1 MFGKVTGRGG
11 AFHGANEASHL
22 KGAEPQRSPICR
34 VLLYLYLHPITQN
47 DHARQGHLWDRG
59 VFLWVSPTSHPKWT
73 GTPVFS
79 NCGVSFYLRV
89 HPSTQNDKIW
99 CDKTYGEGLVLWCE
113 PQSHTPVPTGQ
124 NPIGPQFWGFSIYGY
139 TLWCRIVTFGTITR
153 EGGV

>member
-11 AFHGANEASHL
+11 AFHVANEASHL

-47 DHARQGHLWDRG
+47 DHARQGHLWGRG

-79 NCGVSFYLRV
+79 NCGGFLSICAYTLRRRMTKFDVIKLMGRGLFYDVSHKAT
-89 HPSTQNDKIW
+89 HPSQGGRTPSVPNFGGFLFMAIPFDA
-99 CDKTYGEGLVLWCE
+99 EL
-113 PQSHTPVPTGQ
+113 SH
-124 NPIGPQFWGFSIYGY
+124 SA
-139 TLWCRIVTFGTITR
+139 R
-153 EGGV
+153 

>member
-1 MFGKVTGRGG
+1 MITLGKVTCGAGACFFGSAQPPIPSGRG
-11 AFHGANEASHL
+11 H
-22 KGAEPQRSPICR
+22 QCSPI
-34 VLLYLYLHPITQN
+34 V
-47 DHARQGHLWDRG
+47 
-59 VFLWVSPTSHPKWT
+59 
-73 GTPVFS
+73 
-79 NCGVSFYLRV
+79 GVSFYLRV

-153 EGGV
+153 EGGVYFLWSAPPPVQRGRSASAPKFWGTPLCLHCPMRAPGL